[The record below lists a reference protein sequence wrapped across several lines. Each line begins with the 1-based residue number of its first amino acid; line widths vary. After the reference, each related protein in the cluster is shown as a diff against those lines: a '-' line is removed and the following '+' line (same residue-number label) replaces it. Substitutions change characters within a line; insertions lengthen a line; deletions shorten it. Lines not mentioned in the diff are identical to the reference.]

1 MLLLFFTV
9 VLPELDDVSV
19 LGVLKVPEKAV
30 PALVEVDAELS
41 CPFAFVPPFVPT
53 LDEVD
58 DVLQW
63 YCILEP
69 YSSGISDL
77 VDVHSTG
84 CSIALGEQFLQRC
97 MHLTCQQ

>member
-1 MLLLFFTV
+1 LIPIPVAGCTAILPAMLLLLFTV

-53 LDEVD
+53 LDEMD

-63 YCILEP
+63 YCI
-69 YSSGISDL
+69 S
-77 VDVHSTG
+77 
-84 CSIALGEQFLQRC
+84 EQFFGNLRPD
-97 MHLTCQQ
+97 